1 MNYELLYKLEVEAF
15 GNLERDYH
23 TLKSNYNREKRVLN
37 AVIES
42 LREQLATQK
51 AYSKNLEEELE
62 ELVSNKT
69 QSTVINKYY
78 YG

>member
-1 MNYELLYKLEVEAF
+1 MLYKLEVEAF

-42 LREQLATQK
+42 LREQLVTQK
-51 AYSKNLEEELE
+51 AYAKSLEDELE

>member
-42 LREQLATQK
+42 LREQLVTQK
-51 AYSKNLEEELE
+51 AYSKSLEDELE